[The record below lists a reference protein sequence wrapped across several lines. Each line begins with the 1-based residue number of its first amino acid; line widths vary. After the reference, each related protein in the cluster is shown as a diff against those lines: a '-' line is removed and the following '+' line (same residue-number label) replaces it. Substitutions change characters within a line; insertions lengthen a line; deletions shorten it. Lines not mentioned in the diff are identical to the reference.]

1 MRISHA
7 RVVPL
12 LLAAFLAP
20 ALARADVSD
29 ADRATA
35 RALAVEGQDA
45 LDRKDHAVAL
55 DRFGRADALIHAPSL
70 LIGVARA
77 QAGLGRLVAAQE
89 TYNRILREGV
99 APGSPE
105 PFFVAL
111 EDAKKEL
118 EALAP
123 RVPSVTIVVKGP
135 DAPQVTLDDQP
146 VPVAAL
152 GARRPVDPGTRVIR
166 ASAPGS
172 APGELKVAI
181 REGAHET
188 ATLELRAGAA
198 PAPVGPTGPVAAP
211 DEGGGLSRTTLG
223 IVALGVGGAGLA
235 LGAVTGL
242 LALGKHA
249 DLEAACPDG
258 RCPDDQQGDL
268 DSYHTLG
275 TLSTIGFIAGGV
287 GVGAGAFLI
296 LTAPDPAPKQGAWIA
311 PRIGLGYL
319 GAEGKF

>member
-1 MRISHA
+1 MTPRLFA
-7 RVVPL
+7 AL
-12 LLAAFLAP
+12 LFAALLP
-20 ALARADVSD
+20 PSVARADVSD

-35 RALAVEGQDA
+35 RALAVEGQAA

-77 QAGLGRLVAAQE
+77 QVGLGHLVAAQE
-89 TYNRILREGV
+89 VYNRILREGV
-99 APGSPE
+99 AAGAPE

-111 EDAKKEL
+111 EDAKREL

-135 DAPQVTLDDQP
+135 AAPEVTLDDQP

-166 ASAPGS
+166 ASAPGF
-172 APGELKVAI
+172 APGEVKLTI
-181 REGAHET
+181 GEGTHET
-188 ATLELRAGAA
+188 ATVALQRSAA
-198 PAPVGPTGPVAAP
+198 PAAPAVPAVLAAAP
-211 DEGGGLSRTTLG
+211 DEGGGPSRATLG

-235 LGAVTGL
+235 LGAVTGI
-242 LALGKHA
+242 LAITKHA
-249 DLEAACPDG
+249 DLE
-258 RCPDDQQGDL
+258 DQCGGDPCAPEHQGDV

-287 GVGAGAFLI
+287 GIGAGAFLI
-296 LTAPDPAPKQGAWIA
+296 LTAPDPAPRQGAWIA

-319 GAEGKF
+319 GAEGRF